1 MTTVLLGPQ
10 RFTTTVGATV
20 RSLGLDG
27 PIAMINSGWEER
39 ESDDAELAGHFGG
52 SGRNLTLHHRML
64 DVLDKDAH
72 FAARAL
78 DFRDRQDE
86 LRAFYGIRLQAA
98 VDAVDAVAHR
108 TSLHDTGRT
117 AEAAAVAAI
126 RDVDAWYAVE
136 LARLHSELDE
146 TAPRDESGP
155 IGWHCGEINAIL
167 DDCVAVVVAGGNVR
181 TLLRTL
187 HVFDLHLPEEKP
199 VLAWSA
205 GAMAMTDQVV
215 LFHDFTPHG
224 VTAAE
229 VHETGLG
236 RVPGVIALPHA
247 KRRLRLDDR
256 SRMALMARRFPDR
269 ELVLL
274 DDGAVVRFPAGS
286 TGAPAGARVLDEQGL
301 VTVRP
306 AAPAAPHA
314 PAASAESA
322 QVTA

>member
-1 MTTVLLGPQ
+1 MTTILLGPQ

-20 RSLGLDG
+20 RQLGLDG

-39 ESDDAELAGHFGG
+39 ESDDAELAGHFAGA
-52 SGRNLTLHHRML
+52 GRNLTLHHRML
-64 DVLDKDAH
+64 DVLDKDSH

-98 VDAVDAVAHR
+98 VDALEAVAHR
-108 TSLHDTGRT
+108 TSLHDVGAT
-117 AEAAAVAAI
+117 AEAAAVEAI
-126 RDVDAWYAVE
+126 RDVDAWYVGE
-136 LARLHSELDE
+136 LARLHAELDE
-146 TAPRDESGP
+146 VAPRDESGL

-187 HVFDLHLPEEKP
+187 HVFDLRLPVDKP

-205 GAMAMTDQVV
+205 GAMAMTDEVV
-215 LFHDFTPHG
+215 LFHDYTPHG

-229 VHETGLG
+229 VHEKGLG
-236 RVPGVIALPHA
+236 RLPGVIALPHA

-256 SRMALMARRFPDR
+256 SRMSLMARRFPDH

-274 DDGAVVRFPAGS
+274 DDGAVVRFDDE
-286 TGAPAGARVLDEQGL
+286 TGPAPAGARVLDEHGI

-306 AAPAAPHA
+306 VD
-314 PAASAESA
+314 AE
-322 QVTA
+322 VTS